1 MGKSLAKIM
10 RPLPEVQVRYDA
22 QHHTL
27 SLWNGMPAVEGEEVA
42 KGLTVHYDAEG
53 SVVAVDLDGAQLVLK
68 PFLDALAKNK
78 D

>member
-1 MGKSLAKIM
+1 VGKSLAKIM
-10 RPLPEVQVRYDA
+10 GPLPEVQVRYDA

>member
-1 MGKSLAKIM
+1 
-10 RPLPEVQVRYDA
+10 
-22 QHHTL
+22 
-27 SLWNGMPAVEGEEVA
+27 MPAVEGEEVA

-68 PFLDALAKNK
+68 PFLDALARNK